1 LGFALAG
8 ARSSRVVS
16 SSRARRALDSAGA
29 GHRRFRG
36 EAGGGD
42 RRSDRIERQAE
53 FILAT
58 VAETPDITLDELR
71 EKLIAERGVSF
82 GTTTIWRSFAPSR
95 RQLQKS
101 GPTLRQS
108 NSTPC

>member
-1 LGFALAG
+1 VRDTGG
-8 ARSSRVVS
+8 
-16 SSRARRALDSAGA
+16 
-29 GHRRFRG
+29 FRG

-42 RRSDRIERQAE
+42 RRSDRIEGQAE

-58 VAETPDITLDELR
+58 VAETPDITLAELR
-71 EKLIAERGVSF
+71 EKLIGERGESF
-82 GTTTIWRSFAPSR
+82 GTKTIWRFFAPSR

-101 GPTLRQS
+101 QPTLRQS